1 MPNPPKAYRVR
12 SHKSAEVYI
21 VAAASKE
28 RARYHFAMLLKTL
41 GKAETFLLALKDIRL
56 CDRASIYDAWAA
68 LAMAGTILKEQRV
81 KEILRK

>member
-28 RARYHFAMLLKTL
+28 RAKYHFAMLLKTL
-41 GKAETFLLALKDIRL
+41 GNAETFLLALKDIRL
-56 CDRASIYDAWAA
+56 CDRASQYDVWAGW
-68 LAMAGTILKEQRV
+68 AMPGAVLKEQRV
-81 KEILRK
+81 KELLKK

>member
-1 MPNPPKAYRVR
+1 MPKSPQAYRVR

-28 RARYHFAMLLKTL
+28 RAKYHFAMLLKTL
-41 GKAETFLLALKDIRL
+41 GNAETFLLALKDIRL